1 MFFQPAG
8 PSLYPESP
16 HSYIA
21 DSLLWIVLI
30 LSVVFAFFLLVE
42 YLNTKQKHHVL
53 WAMSFIATFILYH
66 LVANNGTLGVALN
79 SLTAGFT
86 VAIPGLI
93 AAGLMYAIW
102 GREKKL
108 LDRWSF
114 AGLYLLGVCVMFV
127 IVSILSLG
135 NIQDAILKAHLD
147 LNPTATITNIA
158 FVPVILIM
166 IFNIGNSVAI
176 IGISIYSTVK
186 TKETSRAAWLMA
198 IGGILYVIAGIF
210 LALIIAELDDAILAY
225 FKNTIVYFIAGG
237 SILYAFGML
246 YEEKWR
252 FNIPG
257 IEFEE
262 R

>member
-21 DSLLWIVLI
+21 DSLLWIVLV

-42 YLNTKQKHHVL
+42 YLNTKKIYHVL
-53 WAMSFIATFILYH
+53 WAMAFIATFILYH
-66 LVANNGTLGVALN
+66 LVANNSSLGVVQN

-93 AAGLMYAIW
+93 GAGLMYAIW
-102 GREKKL
+102 GKEKKL

-135 NIQDAILKAHLD
+135 NIQSAILKAHLE
-147 LNPTATITNIA
+147 LNPSATITNIL
-158 FVPVILIM
+158 FVPIILTM
-166 IFNIGNSVAI
+166 IFNTINSVVI
-176 IGISIYSTVK
+176 IGLPIYTTVK
-186 TKETSRAAWLMA
+186 TKETSKAAWLIV
-198 IGGILYVIAGIF
+198 IGGILYLIAGIF
-210 LALIIAELDDAILAY
+210 LGLIFAELDEAILAY
-225 FKNTIVYFIAGG
+225 FKNTIVYFLTGG
-237 SILYAFGML
+237 TILYAFGML

-252 FNIPG
+252 FSIPG